1 MSDMETGQKAGGAG
15 PAFTA
20 AVLIAL
26 LLIAGLLV
34 WRLLPA
40 STAND
45 GSSRVSI
52 QESKPG

>member
-1 MSDMETGQKAGGAG
+1 MSDMETGRKAGGAG

>member
-1 MSDMETGQKAGGAG
+1 MSDMETGRKAGGAG

-26 LLIAGLLV
+26 LLIAALLV
-34 WRLLPA
+34 WRLLPG

-52 QESKPG
+52 QASKPG

>member
-1 MSDMETGQKAGGAG
+1 MSDMETGRKAGGAG

-26 LLIAGLLV
+26 LLIAALLV
-34 WRLLPA
+34 WRLLPG

-52 QESKPG
+52 QASKP

>member
-1 MSDMETGQKAGGAG
+1 MSDMETGRKAGGAG

-26 LLIAGLLV
+26 LLIAGLLL
-34 WRLLPA
+34 WRLLPG

-45 GSSRVSI
+45 GSSGVSI
-52 QESKPG
+52 EASKPG

>member
-1 MSDMETGQKAGGAG
+1 MSDMETGRKAGGAG

-34 WRLLPA
+34 WRLL
-40 STAND
+40 N
-45 GSSRVSI
+45 G
-52 QESKPG
+52 Q